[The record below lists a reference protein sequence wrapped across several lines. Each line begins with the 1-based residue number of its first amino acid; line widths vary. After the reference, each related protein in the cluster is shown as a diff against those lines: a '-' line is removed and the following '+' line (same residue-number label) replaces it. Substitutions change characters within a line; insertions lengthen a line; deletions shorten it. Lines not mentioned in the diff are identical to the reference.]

1 MSSLKLLLPIVLVL
15 QAAAAPTLPVAVRTV
30 ADGINADRL
39 AADLAFLSSD
49 ELKGRATPS
58 PGFDM
63 AADYIIERLQ
73 AAGVKPAGDKGAYQQ
88 RYVVHESR
96 VAPQESFV
104 EIGQTR
110 LALDDGFVLRSFAGA
125 LNISAPVVYVGH
137 GWVVPDKGIDAFA
150 GVDVRG
156 KIVLAH
162 GPRAMPKGVVV
173 QQLGRVS
180 VGGSGVL
187 DEAAKRGALAVL
199 MIPQPSSQPGWWEQ
213 MRGQNLFRRELE
225 PWVASAYAAARITT
239 ALLSSASADVL
250 MQGEQYDGATIV
262 SRGVSEDYPASFTL
276 KKPVRITIAA
286 SKAVHNPYNVVAMIE
301 GTDPKLKNEYITVE
315 AHLDGAVGSRTVE
328 GDSIYNSADDN
339 ASGSAGMLSIV
350 EQMMKTARPKR
361 SMIFIWDSGE
371 EVGLWGTRHFVANPP
386 VPLSSIVA
394 HINIDMIGATRAPG
408 TADAESPDVPGPNEV
423 YLIGPGVLSE
433 RTNALIERVN
443 KEYLNMTLNRT
454 DDRPDSQFLYPRTDA
469 GPFLERGIL
478 TIGWNTGLHRRYH
491 QPSDEAKYLDPVKIQ
506 AVARTVFATLWAM
519 ADHAERPSIDKP
531 IPVSVPRHGR

>member
-1 MSSLKLLLPIVLVL
+1 
-15 QAAAAPTLPVAVRTV
+15 
-30 ADGINADRL
+30 
-39 AADLAFLSSD
+39 
-49 ELKGRATPS
+49 
-58 PGFDM
+58 
-63 AADYIIERLQ
+63 
-73 AAGVKPAGDKGAYQQ
+73 
-88 RYVVHESR
+88 
-96 VAPQESFV
+96 V
-104 EIGQTR
+104 EIAGTR

-125 LNISAPVVYVGH
+125 MNISAPVVYVGH

-150 GVDVRG
+150 GLDVRG
-156 KIVLAH
+156 KVVLAH
-162 GPRAMPKGVVV
+162 GPRAMPKGVTV

-180 VGGSGVL
+180 VGGSNVM

-199 MIPQPSSQPGWWEQ
+199 MIPQTSSQPGWWEQ

-225 PWVASAYAAARITT
+225 PWVASAYAAATITT
-239 ALLSSASADVL
+239 GLLSRASADVL

-262 SRGVSEDYPASFTL
+262 GRGDSEDYPASFTL
-276 KKPVRITIAA
+276 KKSVRITIAA
-286 SKAVHNPYNVVAMIE
+286 STIVRHPYNVVAMIE
-301 GTDPKLKNEYITVE
+301 GADANLKNEYITVA
-315 AHLDGAVGSRTVE
+315 AHLDGAVGTRTVE
-328 GDSIYNSADDN
+328 GDGIYNSADDN
-339 ASGSAGMLSIV
+339 ASGSAGMLSIA
-350 EQMMKTARPKR
+350 EQLMTTARPKR

-443 KEYLNMTLNRT
+443 KEYLNMTFNRA
-454 DDRPDSQFLYPRTDA
+454 DDRPDSQFFYPRTDA

-491 QPSDEAKYLDPVKIQ
+491 QPSDEARFLDPLKIQ
-506 AVARTVFATLWAM
+506 AVARTIFATLWAM
-519 ADHAERPSIDKP
+519 ADHPERPSIDKP

>member
-1 MSSLKLLLPIVLVL
+1 MPHLKLILPVLLVL
-15 QAAAAPTLPVAVRTV
+15 QASTPQPLPAPVRSA
-30 ADGINADRL
+30 ADGITVDRL

-63 AADYIIERLQ
+63 AADYIIKRLQ
-73 AAGVKPAGDKGAYQQ
+73 AAGVKPAGDKGTYHQ
-88 RYVVHESR
+88 RYEMHEAR
-96 VAPQESFV
+96 VTPAESFI

-125 LNISAPVVYVGH
+125 TNISAPVVYVGH
-137 GWVVPDKGIDAFA
+137 GWVVPDKGIDPFA
-150 GVDVRG
+150 GQDVRG

-162 GPRAMPKGVVV
+162 GPRAMPKGVTI

-180 VGGSGVL
+180 VGGSNVM

-199 MIPQPSSQPGWWEQ
+199 MIPQTSSQPGWWEQ

-225 PWVASAYAAARITT
+225 PWVPSAYAAARITT
-239 ALLSSASADVL
+239 ALLSRASAELL

-262 SRGVSEDYPASFTL
+262 ARGDAEDYPASFTL
-276 KKPVRITIAA
+276 KNPVRMTIAA
-286 SKAVHNPYNVVAMIE
+286 NTVVRNPYNVVAMIE
-301 GTDPKLKNEYITVE
+301 GADPQLRNEYITVE
-315 AHLDGAVGSRTVE
+315 AHLDGAVGTRTVD
-328 GDSIYNSADDN
+328 GDNVYNAADDN

-350 EQMMKTARPKR
+350 EQLMKTSRPRR

-423 YLIGPGVLSE
+423 YLIGPGVLSD

-443 KEYLNMTLNRT
+443 REYLNMTLNRT
-454 DDRPDSQFLYPRTDA
+454 DDRPDSPFFYPRTDA
-469 GPFLERGIL
+469 GPFIERGIL

-491 QPSDEAKYLDPVKIQ
+491 QPSDEARHLDPVKIQ
-506 AVARTVFATLWAM
+506 AVARTIFATLWAM
-519 ADHAERPSIDKP
+519 ADHPERPSIDKP
-531 IPVSVPRHGR
+531 IPMSVPRYGR

>member
-1 MSSLKLLLPIVLVL
+1 MSPFKLILPILLVF
-15 QAAAAPTLPVAVRTV
+15 QVAAQPGLPASVRTG
-30 ADGINADRL
+30 ADGITAGRL

-49 ELKGRATPS
+49 ELRGRATPS
-58 PGFDM
+58 PGFDK
-63 AADYIIERLQ
+63 AADYIVNRLK
-73 AAGVKPAGDKGAYQQ
+73 AAGVKPAGDKGTYYQ
-88 RYVVHESR
+88 RYEMHEAR
-96 VAPQESFV
+96 VAPEESFIQ
-104 EIGQTR
+104 IGQTK

-125 LNISAPVVYVGH
+125 MNISAPVVYVGH
-137 GWVVPDKGIDAFA
+137 GWVVPDKSIDPFA
-150 GVDVRG
+150 GLDVRG

-162 GPRAMPKGVVV
+162 GPRAMPKGVTI

-180 VGGSGVL
+180 IGGSNVM

-199 MIPQPSSQPGWWEQ
+199 MIPQTSSQPGWWEQ
-213 MRGQNLFRRELE
+213 MRGQNLQRRELE
-225 PWVASAYAAARITT
+225 PWVPSAYAAARINT
-239 ALLSSASADVL
+239 ALLSRASADVL
-250 MQGEQYDGATIV
+250 MQGEQYDGTTIV
-262 SRGVSEDYPASFTL
+262 GRGDAEDYPASFTL

-286 SKAVHNPYNVVAMIE
+286 STLVRNPYNVVAMIE
-301 GTDPKLKNEYITVE
+301 GADPKLKNEYITVE
-315 AHLDGAVGSRTVE
+315 AHLDGAVGTRTVE
-328 GDSIYNSADDN
+328 GDSVYNAADDN
-339 ASGSAGMLSIV
+339 ASGSAAMLSIV
-350 EQMMKTARPKR
+350 EQLMKTPRPRR

-443 KEYLNMTLNRT
+443 REYLNMTLNRT
-454 DDRPDSQFLYPRTDA
+454 DDRPDSQFFYPRTDA

-478 TIGWNTGLHRRYH
+478 TISWNTGLHRRYH

-506 AVARTVFATLWAM
+506 TVARTVFATLWAM
-519 ADHAERPSIDKP
+519 ADHPERPSIDKP